1 MNECDMNNFVKV
13 IPNLIR
19 YNLKVIFGSKFIWFI
34 LAALAFFIIFMINKV
49 SGGEVVQESMVYE
62 ILFFPGILLIF
73 YPTVYCMQ
81 SDEDTRILEI
91 LFCIPNYRYKVWLF
105 RLVMVYFI
113 FYFFLVLFCYLAT
126 YLLYPVQQFTM
137 AAQMMFPLLFL
148 GNLAFMVSTFLKSGN
163 ATAVVMIVIGILF
176 VVIGDGN
183 VFYNIQLNPFNPP
196 SDMHEL
202 LWSNLLIKNRLML
215 AVGAVIWLLMGLL
228 NLQKRERFV

>member
-1 MNECDMNNFVKV
+1 MKNFLKV
-13 IPNLIR
+13 LPNLIQ

-34 LAALAFFIIFMINKV
+34 LAALAFYIIFMVNNIT
-49 SGGEVVQESMVYE
+49 SGEVVQESMVYE

-81 SDEDTRILEI
+81 SDDDTRILEI

-105 RLVMVYFI
+105 RLLMVYVI
-113 FYFFLVLFCYLAT
+113 FYIFLVLFCFLAT
-126 YLLYPVQQFTM
+126 FLLYPVEEFSM

-148 GNLAFMVSTFLKSGN
+148 GNLAFMVSTSLKSGN

-176 VVIGDGN
+176 VTLCDGQ
-183 VFYNIQLNPFNPP
+183 VFYNLQLNPFDPP
-196 SDMHEL
+196 SNMHEL
-202 LWSNLLIKNRLML
+202 LWSTLLLKNRLFL
-215 AVGAVIWLLMGLL
+215 AIGAIVWLLLGLL

>member
-1 MNECDMNNFVKV
+1 MRNFIKV
-13 IPNLIR
+13 LPDLFR

-34 LAALAFFIIFMINKV
+34 LAALSFFIIFLINSV
-49 SGGEVVQESMVYE
+49 TGGEVVQESIVYE
-62 ILFFPGILLIF
+62 NMFFPGILLIF

-105 RLVMVYFI
+105 RLFMVYFI
-113 FYFFLVLFCYLAT
+113 FYFFLVIFSFLAT
-126 YLLYPVQQFTM
+126 VLLYPVEEFKM

-148 GNLAFMVSTFLKSGN
+148 GNLAFMVSTLLKSGN

-176 VVIGDGN
+176 VVVAGEN
-183 VFYNIQLNPFNPP
+183 VFYDIQLNPFNPP
-196 SDMHEL
+196 SEMHEL
-202 LWSNLLIKNRLML
+202 LWNTLLLKNRLFL
-215 AVGAVIWLLMGLL
+215 AIGAVVWLLLGLL

>member
-1 MNECDMNNFVKV
+1 MKNFLKV
-13 IPNLIR
+13 LPNLIQ

-34 LAALAFFIIFMINKV
+34 LAALAFFIIFMINGI
-49 SGGEVVQESMVYE
+49 SSGEVVQESMVYS
-62 ILFFPGILLIF
+62 IMFFPGILLIF

-113 FYFFLVLFCYLAT
+113 FYIFLVLFSYLAT
-126 YLLYPVQQFTM
+126 YLLYPVEEFTM

-148 GNLAFMVSTFLKSGN
+148 GNMAFMMSTFLKSGN
-163 ATAVVMIVIGILF
+163 ATAVVMIVLGILF
-176 VVIGDGN
+176 VTVGSGQ
-183 VFYNIQLNPFNPP
+183 VYYNLQLNLFDPP
-196 SDMHEL
+196 SNMHEL
-202 LWSNLLIKNRLML
+202 LWSNLLLKNRLFL
-215 AVGAVIWLLMGLL
+215 AIGAIIFLLMGLL

>member
-1 MNECDMNNFVKV
+1 MKNFLKV
-13 IPNLIR
+13 LPNLIQ

-34 LAALAFFIIFMINKV
+34 LAALAFFIIFMINGI
-49 SGGEVVQESMVYE
+49 SSGEVVQESMVYS
-62 ILFFPGILLIF
+62 IMFFPGILLIF

-113 FYFFLVLFCYLAT
+113 FYIFLVLFSYLAT
-126 YLLYPVQQFTM
+126 YLLYPVEEFTM

-148 GNLAFMVSTFLKSGN
+148 GNMAFMMSTFLKSGN
-163 ATAVVMIVIGILF
+163 ATAVVMIVLGILF
-176 VVIGDGN
+176 VTMGSGQVY
-183 VFYNIQLNPFNPP
+183 YNLQLNPFDPP
-196 SDMHEL
+196 SNMHEL
-202 LWSNLLIKNRLML
+202 LWSNLLLKNRLFL
-215 AVGAVIWLLMGLL
+215 AIGAVIFLLMGLL